1 MEFNG
6 FKIYPIGN
14 AKLNIEN
21 DVLRVSGISNT
32 GLDGVLID
40 TQGRE
45 NYTVNFGQLGMIAER
60 KGVLKTST
68 LKRNKLNQVVTSF
81 ESLKWL
87 DEEKGKIISGYNLDY
102 LPEDFTVFG
111 KLEGENVFEIP
122 GSDLGLNEDTKYT
135 VAWIPIATLIVSAIA
150 VAVTIW
156 SELRTKKTT
165 STKTFKDAEGNVTK
179 TEETVSED
187 PVPFEIEVN
196 GKFYTVDEYGIKYE
210 RNIPDELIGN
220 PMVEYE
226 TIAEQITGFDLG
238 EFEIT
243 SIEVENR

>member
-6 FKIYPIGN
+6 FKIYPVGN
-14 AKLNIEN
+14 AVLNIEN
-21 DVLRVSGISNT
+21 NVLRVSGISDT

-40 TQGRE
+40 TQGKG
-45 NYTVNFGQLGMIAER
+45 NYTVNFGELGMIAER
-60 KGVLKTST
+60 TGVLKTST

-87 DEEKGKIISGYNLDY
+87 DTERGKIISGYNLDY

-111 KLEGENVFEIP
+111 KLEGEVVFEIP
-122 GSDLGLNEDTKYT
+122 GSDLVVADNTKYT
-135 VAWIPIATLIVSAIA
+135 IAWIPIATLIVSAIA

-165 STKTFKDAEGNVTK
+165 STKTFRDAEGNVTK

-196 GKFYTVDEYGIKYE
+196 GDLYTVDEYGIKYE

-226 TIAEQITGFDLG
+226 TIAEQITGVNLG

-243 SIEVENR
+243 SIEVENE